1 VHEQGSVGFTGIC
14 RALNATTQ
22 RYILCAQHAD
32 KITTLTP
39 SLSNPAT
46 LFNEIMASSQKRPS
60 SEAMAIPTK
69 PAEERPLKRT
79 KSLAV
84 RLLDRSTG
92 RTEPL
97 SVLHNQCLADHAVW
111 AGEGSPLQSAME
123 SFLRAVSSMHK
134 HAALVLQADR
144 HPDSVARVPRHFDEE
159 TYVWRIHHQQRD
171 GRDGSYVAAGCLCS
185 WCAPPA
191 LA

>member
-1 VHEQGSVGFTGIC
+1 
-14 RALNATTQ
+14 
-22 RYILCAQHAD
+22 
-32 KITTLTP
+32 
-39 SLSNPAT
+39 
-46 LFNEIMASSQKRPS
+46 MASSQKRSS

-79 KSLAV
+79 KSLAA

-97 SVLHNQCLADHAVW
+97 STLHNQCLADHAAL
-111 AGEGSPLQSAME
+111 AGGGSPLQSAFEGVDWLTAME

-134 HAALVLQADR
+134 HAAVVLQADR
-144 HPDSVARVPRHFDEE
+144 HPDSIARTPRHFDEE
-159 TYVWRIHHQQRD
+159 TYVWRIHHHQRD

-191 LA
+191 PA